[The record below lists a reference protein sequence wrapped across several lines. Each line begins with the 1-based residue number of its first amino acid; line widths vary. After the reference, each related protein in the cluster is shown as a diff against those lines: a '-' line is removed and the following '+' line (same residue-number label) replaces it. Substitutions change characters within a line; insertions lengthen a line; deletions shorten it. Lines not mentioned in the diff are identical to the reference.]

1 MGTLHSKHWRQ
12 HEYVNLFLRG
22 TGRNNHNSS
31 IFKID
36 DTVLLDH
43 AFYMG
48 FYLAILDRRDLA
60 LAYSGFFNT
69 SSIENGYIVIDKL
82 TGKTKPLPKL
92 HDGFEY
98 IDDFGISNKMAK
110 IIKQYDSNY
119 FVVVIS

>member
-1 MGTLHSKHWRQ
+1 
-12 HEYVNLFLRG
+12 
-22 TGRNNHNSS
+22 
-31 IFKID
+31 
-36 DTVLLDH
+36 
-43 AFYMG
+43 MG

-82 TGKTKPLPKL
+82 TGKIKPLPKL

-98 IDDFGISNKMAK
+98 IDDFSISNKMAK